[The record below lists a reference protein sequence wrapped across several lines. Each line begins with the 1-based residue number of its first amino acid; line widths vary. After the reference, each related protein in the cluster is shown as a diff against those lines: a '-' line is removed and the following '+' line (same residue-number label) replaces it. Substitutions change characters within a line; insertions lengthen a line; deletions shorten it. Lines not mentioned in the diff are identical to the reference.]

1 MQDFENPSPVA
12 EIDSPSTEVQEN
24 SWSSYLRSVS
34 DINPNSPDLAKQL
47 SGERFALRDK
57 YNLPD
62 VLAVARGEK
71 SPEQY
76 YNELI
81 ALSEG
86 EGIGVSYDLE
96 EFAEINN
103 LPVGCTGMYS
113 DDIDNRIHLASTFDR
128 TKPPSIIILE
138 HELVHAMQYKRDR
151 DMPIEKKEYEAYL
164 IASGNKGILENPKFR
179 DMLFSLMVMSSKYYY
194 EQNGEKIPWDK

>member
-1 MQDFENPSPVA
+1 MQDFENPSSVA
-12 EIDSPSTEVQEN
+12 EIESPSTEAQEN
-24 SWSSYLRSVS
+24 SWNSYLRLVS
-34 DINPNSPDLAKQL
+34 DIDPNSPDLANQL
-47 SGERFALRDK
+47 SEQRFALRDK

-62 VLAVARGEK
+62 VRAVARGEK

-81 ALSEG
+81 SLSES
-86 EGIGVSYDLE
+86 EGVGVSYDLE

-103 LPVGCTGMYS
+103 LPEGCTGMYS

-138 HELVHAMQYKRDR
+138 HELVHALQYKREKE
-151 DMPIEKKEYEAYL
+151 MPIEKKEYEAYL
-164 IASGNKGILENPKFR
+164 IASGNMGILENPKFR
-179 DMLFSLMVMSSKYYY
+179 DMLFSLMIMSSTYFY
-194 EQNGEKIPWDK
+194 EQNGQKVPWGN